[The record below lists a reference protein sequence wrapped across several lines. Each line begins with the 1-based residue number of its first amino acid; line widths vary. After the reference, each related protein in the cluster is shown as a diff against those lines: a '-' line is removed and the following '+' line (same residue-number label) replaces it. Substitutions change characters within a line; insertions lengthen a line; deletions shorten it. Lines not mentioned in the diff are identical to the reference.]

1 MWRRGA
7 NRNGD
12 VANFVETEQIL
23 EVNGHLASYVQVG
36 LCFVFSLLRLT
47 NSAGFLRIIFSQVR
61 GSIPVL
67 WQQIVDLTYKPK
79 IEISDLEESVSLS
92 VFLLMQKMVVLAI
105 LIYSNKL

>member
-36 LCFVFSLLRLT
+36 LCFVFSLLT